1 MSILIDTSA
10 WIEALRKDGDPA
22 IGSQV
27 RHVLQTGEA
36 ATCSMIMLELWSG
49 ARGAYERSQLHR
61 FADSLRFLSIDEA
74 VWRSSWELATRSR
87 TSGLTIPPTD
97 LLIIAVAQFHNA
109 QIIHF
114 DRHFD
119 LYFASQT

>member
-22 IGSQV
+22 IRSQV
-27 RHVLQTGEA
+27 RQVLQTGEA

-49 ARGAYERSQLHR
+49 ARGAYERSQLRR

-97 LLIIAVAQFHNA
+97 LLIIAVAQFHDA

-119 LYFASQT
+119 HYFASQT